1 MTRKT
6 KKLIYNIIACILL
19 LGAISWVCEKFIHLG
34 NVEFTENA
42 QVKQHIIPVNS
53 RVQGYIKEVRFDEYT
68 KVQKGDTLVIIE
80 DAEYRYMVAQAEAN
94 LENAKTGKVAMHNVI
109 STTASNLSVT
119 DASIEEARIV
129 FENAER
135 NYKRFSTL
143 YEQNAVTRQQ
153 YDDMNTTYLAAK
165 ARYDMLRRQKE
176 SVQSVSREQN
186 TRLGQNEAGIKLA
199 EAALELARLNL
210 SYTVVLAP
218 CDGYT
223 GRKEIQ
229 EGQLIQP
236 GQTLVDVVDA
246 EQKWVVANYKET
258 QTANIREG
266 QEVEIEIDAV
276 PNHTFKGV
284 VRSVSRATGASFS
297 LMPQDNSSG
306 NFVKI
311 EQRIPVRIDFAED
324 NDAEAMERV
333 SAGMNGICSSL
344 TTITFPSTLKSIE
357 DKAFNGCNFK
367 SVVSLA
373 TVPAV
378 CPDESY
384 IYDLLFE
391 FRTYNHAPLY
401 IPEGKYWDYA
411 FAPGWGEFIHIK
423 EIAMDDSELEDS
435 KAYMIA
441 DTKGCNYTVYNAE
454 KGTLTNVEYTHSLDE
469 ENEGSCWT
477 VLREAGKSYLYNLGA
492 KKFACMDKEGELSL
506 AEAPV
511 ALDITSTENGL
522 SINGNNRMFVLNKN
536 INVDATGIE
545 DIRIDNA
552 QTEGVDIYY
561 LDGRRMN
568 KSVRGVNIVN
578 GRKVVVK

>member
-1 MTRKT
+1 MKIKT
-6 KKLIYNIIACILL
+6 KKLIYNIFACILL

-42 QVKQHIIPVNS
+42 QVKQLIVPVNS
-53 RVQGYIKEVRFDEYT
+53 RVQGYIKEVRFDEYQ

-80 DAEYRYMVAQAEAN
+80 DVEYRYMVAQAEAN
-94 LENAKTGKVAMHNVI
+94 LANAQTGKDAMHNVI
-109 STTASNLSVT
+109 STTATNLSVT

-165 ARYDMLRRQKE
+165 ARYDMLCRQKE

-229 EGQLIQP
+229 QGQLIQP
-236 GQTLVDVVDA
+236 GQTLVDVVDSQ
-246 EQKWVVANYKET
+246 EKWIVANYKET
-258 QTANIREG
+258 QTANITEG
-266 QEVEIEIDAV
+266 CEVEIEVDAV

-333 SAGMNGICSSL
+333 SAGMN
-344 TTITFPSTLKSIE
+344 
-357 DKAFNGCNFK
+357 
-367 SVVSLA
+367 
-373 TVPAV
+373 
-378 CPDESY
+378 
-384 IYDLLFE
+384 
-391 FRTYNHAPLY
+391 
-401 IPEGKYWDYA
+401 
-411 FAPGWGEFIHIK
+411 
-423 EIAMDDSELEDS
+423 
-435 KAYMIA
+435 
-441 DTKGCNYTVYNAE
+441 
-454 KGTLTNVEYTHSLDE
+454 VE
-469 ENEGSCWT
+469 CT
-477 VLREAGKSYLYNLGA
+477 VLY
-492 KKFACMDKEGELSL
+492 
-506 AEAPV
+506 
-511 ALDITSTENGL
+511 
-522 SINGNNRMFVLNKN
+522 
-536 INVDATGIE
+536 
-545 DIRIDNA
+545 
-552 QTEGVDIYY
+552 
-561 LDGRRMN
+561 
-568 KSVRGVNIVN
+568 
-578 GRKVVVK
+578 

>member
-1 MTRKT
+1 
-6 KKLIYNIIACILL
+6 
-19 LGAISWVCEKFIHLG
+19 
-34 NVEFTENA
+34 
-42 QVKQHIIPVNS
+42 
-53 RVQGYIKEVRFDEYT
+53 
-68 KVQKGDTLVIIE
+68 
-80 DAEYRYMVAQAEAN
+80 MVAQAEAN

-246 EQKWVVANYKET
+246 GQKWVVANYKET

-333 SAGMNGICSSL
+333 SAGMNVEC
-344 TTITFPSTLKSIE
+344 K
-357 DKAFNGCNFK
+357 
-367 SVVSLA
+367 V
-373 TVPAV
+373 
-378 CPDESY
+378 
-384 IYDLLFE
+384 
-391 FRTYNHAPLY
+391 LY
-401 IPEGKYWDYA
+401 
-411 FAPGWGEFIHIK
+411 
-423 EIAMDDSELEDS
+423 
-435 KAYMIA
+435 
-441 DTKGCNYTVYNAE
+441 
-454 KGTLTNVEYTHSLDE
+454 
-469 ENEGSCWT
+469 
-477 VLREAGKSYLYNLGA
+477 
-492 KKFACMDKEGELSL
+492 
-506 AEAPV
+506 
-511 ALDITSTENGL
+511 
-522 SINGNNRMFVLNKN
+522 
-536 INVDATGIE
+536 
-545 DIRIDNA
+545 
-552 QTEGVDIYY
+552 
-561 LDGRRMN
+561 
-568 KSVRGVNIVN
+568 
-578 GRKVVVK
+578 

>member
-1 MTRKT
+1 MKIKT
-6 KKLIYNIIACILL
+6 KKLIYNIFACILL

-42 QVKQHIIPVNS
+42 QVKQLIVPVNS
-53 RVQGYIKEVRFDEYT
+53 RVQGYIKEVRFDEYQ

-94 LENAKTGKVAMHNVI
+94 LANAQTGKDAMHNVI
-109 STTASNLSVT
+109 STTATNLSVS

-153 YDDMNTTYLAAK
+153 YDDMNTAYLAAK
-165 ARYDMLRRQKE
+165 ARYDMLCRQKE

-229 EGQLIQP
+229 QGQLIQP

-246 EQKWVVANYKET
+246 EEKWIVANYKET
-258 QTANIREG
+258 QTANIQEG
-266 QEVEIEIDAV
+266 CEVEIEVDAV
-276 PNHTFKGV
+276 PNHKFKGV

-311 EQRIPVRIDFAED
+311 EQRIPVRIDFTED
-324 NDAEAMERV
+324 NDTEAMERV
-333 SAGMNGICSSL
+333 SAGMN
-344 TTITFPSTLKSIE
+344 
-357 DKAFNGCNFK
+357 
-367 SVVSLA
+367 
-373 TVPAV
+373 
-378 CPDESY
+378 
-384 IYDLLFE
+384 
-391 FRTYNHAPLY
+391 
-401 IPEGKYWDYA
+401 
-411 FAPGWGEFIHIK
+411 
-423 EIAMDDSELEDS
+423 
-435 KAYMIA
+435 
-441 DTKGCNYTVYNAE
+441 
-454 KGTLTNVEYTHSLDE
+454 VE
-469 ENEGSCWT
+469 CT
-477 VLREAGKSYLYNLGA
+477 VLY
-492 KKFACMDKEGELSL
+492 
-506 AEAPV
+506 
-511 ALDITSTENGL
+511 
-522 SINGNNRMFVLNKN
+522 
-536 INVDATGIE
+536 
-545 DIRIDNA
+545 
-552 QTEGVDIYY
+552 
-561 LDGRRMN
+561 
-568 KSVRGVNIVN
+568 
-578 GRKVVVK
+578 